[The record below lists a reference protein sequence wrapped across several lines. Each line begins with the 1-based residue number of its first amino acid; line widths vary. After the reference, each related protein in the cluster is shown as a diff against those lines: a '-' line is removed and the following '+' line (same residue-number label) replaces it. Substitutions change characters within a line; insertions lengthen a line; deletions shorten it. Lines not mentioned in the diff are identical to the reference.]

1 MKIGVLTFH
10 CAHNYGAML
19 QTYATQEMLKSA
31 GHEVEIIDYRPCFLR
46 EPYKRIRPSR
56 IRSKKG
62 GISLIHVASEILL
75 FPFRCI
81 RYSSFMNFMNQRMNL
96 SARVDRETFDGN
108 YDAIIIGSDQVWNI
122 RHNKGKFDPMY
133 LADFRFPK
141 ENRVYIADAV
151 SLELDLIGPEEEDIL
166 REAVGRFD
174 ALSVREEFL
183 VDWFRKITSKE
194 FTHIQDPVFQLDT
207 DRWMKLVKPHRR
219 RKPYV
224 FVYRMVDHESITPF
238 VKKLAAR
245 YDYDIIEVQAFPN
258 AKTLHRSR
266 QAVGVEEFLSLLS
279 GAAFVVTTSFHG
291 TAFSV
296 IFQKPFYCFSFG
308 YSVDTRVRSLLD
320 SIRLGDR
327 MLPIGTDLP
336 EDVSCDYADAVK
348 LLEQQRIMSRNFILD
363 QLRL

>member
-1 MKIGVLTFH
+1 MKIGILTFH

-19 QTYATQEMLKSA
+19 QTYATQEILKSA
-31 GHEVEIIDYRPCFLR
+31 GHEVEIIDYRPRFLT

-56 IRSKKG
+56 IRSRNG
-62 GISLIHVASEILL
+62 GISLIHVASEIIL

-81 RYSSFMNFMNQRMNL
+81 RYSAFMNFMNRRLNL
-96 SARVDRETFDGN
+96 SGQVDRDTFEGE
-108 YDAIIIGSDQVWNI
+108 YDAIIVGSDQVWNI

-141 ENRVYIADAV
+141 KDRIYIADAV
-151 SLELDLIGPEEEDIL
+151 SLELDLIGPEEKDVL

-183 VDWFRKITSKE
+183 VDWFRKMTSKE
-194 FTHIQDPVFQLDT
+194 FTHIQDPVLQLDP
-207 DRWMKLVKPHRR
+207 DKWMKLVSPHRH

-320 SIRLGDR
+320 SIRLGER
-327 MLPIGTDLP
+327 MLPIGSDLP
-336 EDVSCDYADAVK
+336 DDVSCDYANAVK
-348 LLEQQRIMSRNFILD
+348 LLEQQRIRSRSFILD
-363 QLRL
+363 HLSR